1 MLTRAET
8 EIAKNYLNEKAL
20 AKAHKEYD
28 KYMKSHLI

>member
-20 AKAHKEYD
+20 AKAQE
-28 KYMKSHLI
+28 